1 VVNKSKNKGD
11 ISIVDLKITPAKNLS
26 GTISM
31 PGDKSISHRAVMLG
45 ALAHGVT
52 CLENFLPGEDCLS
65 TVKCLS
71 ALGAKF
77 ITAAKDKIYIHGQ
90 GLTGLTEPFEV
101 LDAGNSGT
109 TLRLLSGILAGQPF
123 FSTLTGDA
131 SLCRRPMGRVVKPLT
146 QMGAKIWGRQDGN
159 YPPLAIRGE
168 KLKGIHYDLPVA
180 SAQVKSAILL
190 AGLFAAGKTSV
201 TEPAPTRDHTERMLK
216 FFEAKIYLTNNTI
229 QIEGGRLLGP
239 KNIYIPGDISAA
251 AFFLVAGTIVPGADI
266 TLTKVGIN
274 PTRTG
279 IIEVLKKM
287 GADITIFNQQELNN
301 EPFADLRVKAAPL
314 KGVSIGG
321 KLIPRLIDEIPIL
334 AVAAAYAQGDTVI
347 RDAAELKVKES
358 NRLATV
364 AEELR
369 KFGTKMTELADG
381 LIIRGGERDALQG
394 AECFSHKDHRIA
406 MAMAVAGLAAQGQTL
421 IKDTECIATSFPDF
435 EQALNTLRVGAYCHT
450 PL

>member
-1 VVNKSKNKGD
+1 VVDKSKNRGD
-11 ISIVDLKITPAKNLS
+11 SSAVDLKITPAKTLS
-26 GTISM
+26 GATRV

-45 ALAHGVT
+45 ALAHGDT
-52 CLENFLPGEDCLS
+52 CIENFLPSEDCLA
-65 TVKCLS
+65 TVRCLN
-71 ALGAKF
+71 ALGVKF
-77 ITAAKDKIYIHGQ
+77 TAAAKDKLYIHGQ

-109 TLRLLSGILAGQPF
+109 TMRLLAGILAGQPF
-123 FSTLTGDA
+123 FSILTGDA

-159 YPPLAIRGE
+159 YPPLSIRGG
-168 KLKGIHYDLPVA
+168 KLKGIHYTLPVA

-190 AGLFAAGKTSV
+190 AGLFAAGKTSAA
-201 TEPAPTRDHTERMLK
+201 EPVPTRDHTERMLK
-216 FFEAKIYLTNNTI
+216 FFKADISLANNTV
-229 QIEGGRLLGP
+229 QVEGGRPLAA
-239 KNIYIPGDISAA
+239 KKIYVPGDISAA
-251 AFFLVAGTIVPGADI
+251 AFFLVAGAIVPKADI

-301 EPFADLRVKAAPL
+301 EPFADLRVKAASL

-321 KLIPRLIDEIPIL
+321 KLVPRLIDEIPIL
-334 AVAAAYAQGDTVI
+334 AVAAACAHGDTII

-369 KFGTKMTELADG
+369 KFGVETTELADG
-381 LIIRGGERDALQG
+381 LIVRGGGRDALQG

-435 EQALNTLRVGAYCHT
+435 EQVLNTLRT
-450 PL
+450 PS

>member
-1 VVNKSKNKGD
+1 M
-11 ISIVDLKITPAKNLS
+11 DLKITPAKTLS

-159 YPPLAIRGE
+159 YPPLAIKGE
-168 KLKGIHYDLPVA
+168 KLKGIHYNLPVA

-358 NRLATV
+358 NRLAAV

-369 KFGTKMTELADG
+369 KFGTKITELADG
-381 LIIRGGERDALQG
+381 LIIRGGGRGALQG

-421 IKDTECIATSFPDF
+421 IKDTECIAISFPDF